1 MVILHKKKWNRLAQI
16 VQDID
21 FWWRILIALIL
32 ITILTLFIHT
42 REVRVESLQV
52 DRLAKNYIVAQIDFT
67 FPDEATTAVAK
78 QEAIREISSIYSLDA
93 REIRRAKNFFR
104 KSLVR
109 NDEWKRLNTHT
120 SPGDINSI
128 LDLLENYLLQSRFT
142 DERTLRRIQDIP
154 MPIRGYYVYSLRSN
168 QTSLPGGFWN
178 NLREMLASQPSI
190 DPSVVD
196 YLIHF
201 YRNVEWR
208 LLPDPLKQREVMQA
222 IEDFVPIEYTDI
234 KSGDHILSQGDR
246 ITPRHVAMVQAM
258 KKALTEQRNLWHPVT
273 ILGSL
278 LFASL
283 FVILSSIYFKK
294 YESAFWNSLH
304 HIILFSTVIIF
315 SLLAAKGIEYLLVAN
330 TTELQEI
337 IRYPIFSPFAGV
349 LLCVLVS
356 PSIAFYAITL
366 VTIVMGVSLAIDR
379 DHFVMI
385 NFIAGLVA
393 ILFSQG
399 LRRRKQMFT
408 VMNKVWLSALC
419 VVIGFHLLEGTIWSS
434 MLLVDIFTTLGF
446 TILITILILGLLP
459 VLESLFHC
467 MTNIT
472 LMEYMDPNT
481 ELLKRL
487 SIEAPGTYQHCL
499 VVGILAEAA
508 AQSIG
513 ANGLFCRVAT
523 LYHDIGKLNN
533 PHYFT
538 ENQTGDF
545 NIHQLLT
552 PIESTQVILSHVSD
566 GCALAKKYKLP
577 SGFIDVI
584 REHHGTTPVY
594 YFYAKQLEIVGGDHT
609 RVDETQFRYSG
620 PRPRTKESATIMIA
634 DTIEAA
640 SRSMEEITPKNLT
653 SMVDRLINDKIK
665 EGQFDDCKL
674 TFEELGIV
682 KKSIINTLIIARHS
696 RVKYPEKI

>member
-1 MVILHKKKWNRLAQI
+1 MVILHKKKWNRLAQT
-16 VQDID
+16 VQNID

-32 ITILTLFIHT
+32 ITVLTLFIHT

-52 DRLAKNYIVAQIDFT
+52 DRLAKNYIVAEIDFT
-67 FPDEATTAVAK
+67 FPDEATTAVTK

-104 KSLVR
+104 KSLIR

-120 SPGDINSI
+120 SSEDINFI

-142 DERTLRRIQDIP
+142 DERTLRRIQEIP
-154 MPIRGYYVYSLRSN
+154 MPIRGYYVYSTRSS

-178 NLREMLASQPSI
+178 NLREILTSQTSI
-190 DPSVVD
+190 DPLVID
-196 YLIHF
+196 YVIHF
-201 YRNVEWR
+201 YRNIEWR

-234 KSGDHILSQGDR
+234 KSGQHILSQGDR

-258 KKALTEQRNLWHPVT
+258 KKALTEQRNLWHPMT
-273 ILGSL
+273 ILGSF

-283 FVILSSIYFKK
+283 FVIVSSIYFKK
-294 YESAFWNSLH
+294 YESEFWNSLH
-304 HIILFSTVIIF
+304 HIILFSTVVIF
-315 SLLAAKGIEYLLVAN
+315 LLLAAKGMEYLLVAN
-330 TTELQEI
+330 TTKLQEI
-337 IRYPIFSPFAGV
+337 IRYPIFAPFAGV
-349 LLCVLVS
+349 LLCVLIS
-356 PSIAFYAITL
+356 PSIAFYAITV
-366 VTIVMGVSLAIDR
+366 VTIVMGVSLAIDHN
-379 DHFVMI
+379 HFVMI
-385 NFIAGLVA
+385 NCIAGLVA
-393 ILFSQG
+393 ILFSEG

-434 MLLVDIFTTLGF
+434 MLLIDIFTTLGF

-459 VLESLFHC
+459 VLESLFHS

-481 ELLKRL
+481 ELLKKL
-487 SIEAPGTYQHCL
+487 SVEAPGTYQHCL
-499 VVGILAEAA
+499 VVGTLAESA

-584 REHHGTTPVY
+584 REHHGTTLVY
-594 YFYAKQLEIVGGDHT
+594 YFYAKQLEMMDGDST
-609 RVDETQFRYSG
+609 RVDETQFRYPG
-620 PRPRTKESATIMIA
+620 PRPKTKESAIIMIA

-640 SRSMEEITPKNLT
+640 SRSMEEITRKNLT
-653 SMVDRLINDKIK
+653 STVDRLINDKIK

-682 KKSIINTLIIARHS
+682 KRSIINTLSIARHL
-696 RVKYPEKI
+696 RVKYPEKT

>member
-1 MVILHKKKWNRLAQI
+1 MVILHKKKWNRLIQI

-32 ITILTLFIHT
+32 ISVLTLFIHT

-52 DRLAKNYIVAQIDFT
+52 DELAKNYIIAQVDFT
-67 FPDEATTAVAK
+67 FPDEATTAVTK
-78 QEAIREISSIYSLDA
+78 QEAIREISTIYSLDP
-93 REIRRAKNFFR
+93 REIKKTKVFLQ
-104 KSLVR
+104 KSLLKT
-109 NDEWKRLNTHT
+109 DEWKRLNTYALPT
-120 SPGDINSI
+120 DINAI
-128 LDLLENYLLQSRFT
+128 LDLLNNYLVHSRFT
-142 DERTLRRIQDIP
+142 NERTLKRIKEIP
-154 MPIRGYYVYSLRSN
+154 MHTREYYMCFPRSN
-168 QTSLPGGFWN
+168 PTSFPPGFWN
-178 NLREMLASQPSI
+178 NLREILVSQLSVDPTII
-190 DPSVVD
+190 DYV
-196 YLIHF
+196 IHF

-208 LLPDPLKQREVMQA
+208 LVPDPLKQREVMQA
-222 IEDFVPIEYTDI
+222 IEDFIPIEYTDI
-234 KSGDHILSQGDR
+234 KSGYHILSKGDR
-246 ITPRHVAMVQAM
+246 ITSRHVAMVEAM
-258 KKALTEQRNLWHPVT
+258 KKALTQQRNLWHPLT
-273 ILGSL
+273 LFGSL
-278 LFASL
+278 LFSSL
-283 FVILSSIYFKK
+283 LVILSSIYFKK
-294 YESAFWNSLH
+294 YESEFWNSLH

-315 SLLAAKGIEYLLVAN
+315 LLLAAKGIEHLLVNN
-330 TTELQEI
+330 TTKLQEI
-337 IRYPIFSPFAGV
+337 ISYPIFTPFAGV
-349 LLCVLVS
+349 LLCVLIS
-356 PSIAFYAITL
+356 PSIAFYASTL
-366 VTIVMGVSLAIDR
+366 LTILMGVSLAIDH
-379 DHFVMI
+379 DHFILI
-385 NFIAGLVA
+385 NFVTGLVA
-393 ILFSQG
+393 ILFSRD

-434 MLLVDIFTTLGF
+434 LFLIDMVTTFGF
-446 TILITILILGLLP
+446 TLLITILILGLLP
-459 VLESLFHC
+459 VLESPFHS

-481 ELLKRL
+481 ELLKKL

-499 VVGILAEAA
+499 VVGMLAESA

-552 PIESTQVILSHVSD
+552 PLESTQVILSHVPD
-566 GCALAKKYKLP
+566 GCTLAKKYKLP

-584 REHHGTTPVY
+584 REHHGTTLVY
-594 YFYAKQLEIVGGDHT
+594 YFYAKQLEIMGGDPT
-609 RVDETQFRYSG
+609 RVDEMQFRYPG
-620 PRPRTKESATIMIA
+620 PKPKTKESAIIMIA
-634 DTIEAA
+634 DKIEAA
-640 SRSMEEITPKNLT
+640 SRSMEKITQKNLT

-682 KKSIINTLIIARHS
+682 KKSIINTLIIARHL
-696 RVKYPEKI
+696 RVKYPAKT

>member
-1 MVILHKKKWNRLAQI
+1 MVILRKKKWNRLAQI

-21 FWWRILIALIL
+21 FWWRILIAIIL

-104 KSLVR
+104 KSLIR
-109 NDEWKRLNTHT
+109 NDEWKRLHTHT
-120 SPGDINSI
+120 SSGDINSI
-128 LDLLENYLLQSRFT
+128 LDLLENYLLQSKFT

-154 MPIRGYYVYSLRSN
+154 MPIRGYYVYSPKSN
-168 QTSLPGGFWN
+168 QTSLPAGFWN
-178 NLREMLASQPSI
+178 NLREILVSQLSI

-196 YLIHF
+196 YVIHF

-258 KKALTEQRNLWHPVT
+258 KKALTEQRNLWHPIT

-283 FVILSSIYFKK
+283 FVILSGIYFKK
-294 YESAFWNSLH
+294 YESVFWNSLH

-315 SLLAAKGIEYLLVAN
+315 LLFAAKGIEYLIVAN
-330 TTELQEI
+330 TTKLQEI

-349 LLCVLVS
+349 LLCVLIS

-434 MLLVDIFTTLGF
+434 ILLVDIFTTLGF
-446 TILITILILGLLP
+446 TVLITILILGLLP
-459 VLESLFHC
+459 IFESLFHS

-481 ELLKRL
+481 ELLKKL

-499 VVGILAEAA
+499 VVGTLAESA

-584 REHHGTTPVY
+584 REHHGTTLVY
-594 YFYAKQLEIVGGDHT
+594 YFYAKQLEMMGGDPS

-620 PRPRTKESATIMIA
+620 PRPRTKESAIIMIA

-640 SRSMEEITPKNLT
+640 SRSMEEINRKNLT
-653 SMVDRLINDKIK
+653 TMVDRLINDKIK

-682 KKSIINTLIIARHS
+682 KTNIINTLIIARHS
-696 RVKYPEKI
+696 RVKYPEKV

>member
-1 MVILHKKKWNRLAQI
+1 MVILHKKKWNRLIQT
-16 VQDID
+16 VQDIN

-32 ITILTLFIHT
+32 ISVLTLFIHA

-52 DRLAKNYIVAQIDFT
+52 DGLAKTYIIAQVDFT
-67 FPDEATTAVAK
+67 FPDEATTAVTK
-78 QEAIREISSIYSLDA
+78 QEAIREISTIYSLDP
-93 REIRRAKNFFR
+93 REIKKTKNFFR
-104 KSLVR
+104 KSILK
-109 NDEWKRLNTHT
+109 NDEWKRLNIYAL
-120 SPGDINSI
+120 PKDINSI
-128 LDLLENYLLQSRFT
+128 LDLLENYLVHSRFT
-142 DERTLRRIQDIP
+142 DERTLKRIKEIP
-154 MPIRGYYVYSLRSN
+154 MSIREYYMCSPRSN
-168 QTSLPGGFWN
+168 QISLPTGLWN
-178 NLREMLASQPSI
+178 NLRETLVGQISVDPTII
-190 DPSVVD
+190 DYV
-196 YLIHF
+196 IHF
-201 YRNVEWR
+201 YRNIEWR
-208 LLPDPLKQREVMQA
+208 LVPDPLRQREVMQA

-234 KSGDHILSQGDR
+234 KTGHHILSQGER
-246 ITPRHVAMVQAM
+246 ITSRHVAMVEAM

-273 ILGSL
+273 LFGSL

-294 YESAFWNSLH
+294 YELEFWNSLH
-304 HIILFSTVIIF
+304 YIILFSTVIIF
-315 SLLAAKGIEYLLVAN
+315 LLLAAKGIEHLLVGN
-330 TTELQEI
+330 TTKLQEI
-337 IRYPIFSPFAGV
+337 IRYPIFTPFAGV
-349 LLCVLVS
+349 LLCVLIS
-356 PSIAFYAITL
+356 PSIAFYASTL
-366 VTIVMGVSLAIDR
+366 VTILMGVSLAIDH
-379 DHFVMI
+379 DHFIMI
-385 NFIAGLVA
+385 NFITGLVA
-393 ILFSQG
+393 ILFSQE
-399 LRRRKQMFT
+399 LRRRKEMFT

-419 VVIGFHLLEGTIWSS
+419 VVIGFHLLEGTVWSS
-434 MLLVDIFTTLGF
+434 LFLIDIVTTFGF
-446 TILITILILGLLP
+446 TLLITILILGLLP
-459 VLESLFHC
+459 ILESLFHS

-481 ELLKRL
+481 ELLKKL

-499 VVGILAEAA
+499 VVGALAESA

-552 PIESTQVILSHVSD
+552 PLESTQVILSHVSD

-584 REHHGTTPVY
+584 REHHGTTLVY
-594 YFYAKQLEIVGGDHT
+594 YFYAKQLEIMGGDSM
-609 RVDETQFRYSG
+609 RVDEMQFRYPG
-620 PRPRTKESATIMIA
+620 PKPKTKESAIIMIA
-634 DTIEAA
+634 DKIEAA
-640 SRSMEEITPKNLT
+640 SRSMEEITQKNLT

-682 KKSIINTLIIARHS
+682 KKSIINTLIIARHL
-696 RVKYPEKI
+696 RVKYPGKT